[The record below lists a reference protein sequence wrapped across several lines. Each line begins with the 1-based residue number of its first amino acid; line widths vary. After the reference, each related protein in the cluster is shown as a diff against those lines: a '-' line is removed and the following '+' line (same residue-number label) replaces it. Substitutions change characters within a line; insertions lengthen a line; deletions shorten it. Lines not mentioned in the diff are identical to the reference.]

1 MTVAKTAGKTAL
13 GIATG
18 TAPLTLLSSTMDI
31 LKSTV
36 TTEEGIAGAIE
47 SIGGY
52 LSDARLTDDVLL
64 RKDTNRSH
72 NFWLAFT

>member
-1 MTVAKTAGKTAL
+1 MDEHSQDCWKKTAL
-13 GIATG
+13 GLATG

-52 LSDARLTDDVLL
+52 LKDANITE
-64 RKDTNRSH
+64 DTSSNKKI
-72 NFWLAFT
+72 L

>member
-1 MTVAKTAGKTAL
+1 MSVAKTAGKTAL
-13 GIATG
+13 GLATG

-31 LKSTV
+31 LKATV

-52 LSDARLTDDVLL
+52 LKRPTL
-64 RKDTNRSH
+64 RKIHQVINNSL
-72 NFWLAFT
+72 NFRIISMNC